1 MVNINGRRVPIKE
14 AIKAFLLLDLGE
26 SYRDFVNYVKN
37 K

>member
-1 MVNINGRRVPIKE
+1 MISINGKRVPIKE

-26 SYRDFVNYVKN
+26 SYRDFVDFIKN

>member
-1 MVNINGRRVPIKE
+1 MVIINGRKVPIKE

-26 SYRDFVNYVKN
+26 SYRDFINYVKN